1 MNSSVSGFLRKSL
14 LKWSLNFTN
23 RWHISHPHFLASL
36 QKSSLLILLP
46 SFLYAIKLML
56 SLQYTVSSLCLLNCF
71 VLPHPF
77 SRIKIL
83 SKYNLIHILPNVNL
97 VCVCVSR
104 SVVSDFLLNMP
115 SLFKDCY
122 FHFSLTMFPWG
133 EQISP
138 PCLRNWDSEN
148 LCDLVMIDLWQNWS

>member
-1 MNSSVSGFLRKSL
+1 MGSSSMNSSVSGFLRKSL

-36 QKSSLLILLP
+36 QKSSLLILVP

-104 SVVSDFLLNMP
+104 SVVSDFLWPHGLQPDRLLCQWNSSGKNTGVDCH
-115 SLFKDCY
+115 SL
-122 FHFSLTMFPWG
+122 L
-133 EQISP
+133 
-138 PCLRNWDSEN
+138 
-148 LCDLVMIDLWQNWS
+148 